1 MIVQIQHNLLDM
13 VLHEKKNDVLESH
26 IGFKHSVSNKGFY
39 KKSNEEKKF
48 KNRIKVKAILQTAL

>member
-1 MIVQIQHNLLDM
+1 M

-48 KNRIKVKAILQTAL
+48 KNHIKVKAILQTAL